1 LWPDNHLKDTQYVR
15 YVGSMGMRRI
25 PEARFTL
32 RELCKKDVAEC
43 LSFNSEG
50 VGQEIIGPAATMA
63 VWRSLIGNRAFR
75 SNVVEA
81 SEPSLESRLA
91 GFGARMFVT
100 PDFVDAEISNPK
112 PGLKARLIAGIHH
125 SQDFLLGLS
134 EIRHRNTHTGLD
146 MVLFDGWR
154 PGMLSEEAASQAY
167 ARLSFGF
174 FALHSGL
181 WIKRMITDVKS
192 EAARDWYLATRTW
205 RVISD
210 FETFYAQNP
219 GVPRVPGHSLL
230 LITADDTRAVTGHG
244 ITTMFHRKTPELCL
258 RNGDQQFLEI
268 ALEGLTDDELARKL
282 GISSSSVKKRWLFL
296 FESVAAIRPEIFPDA
311 KDSPNRT
318 VRGRQKRHL
327 LLAYI
332 RTHPE
337 ELAPYEWL

>member
-1 LWPDNHLKDTQYVR
+1 
-15 YVGSMGMRRI
+15 MRRI
-25 PEARFTL
+25 PEPRFTL
-32 RELCKKDVAEC
+32 RELREEDVAEC

-63 VWRSLIGNRAFR
+63 VWRSLIGNRAFC
-75 SNVVEA
+75 SHVIET
-81 SEPSLESRLA
+81 SEPPMESCLA

-100 PDFVDAEISNPK
+100 PDFVDAETSNPK

-125 SQDFLLGLS
+125 RQGILLGLS

-154 PGMLSEEAASQAY
+154 HGMLSEETAAQAY

-181 WIKRMITDVKS
+181 WIKRMITEVKS

-205 RVISD
+205 RVVSD

-219 GVPRVPGHSLL
+219 GVRRVPSHSLL
-230 LITADDTRAVTGHG
+230 LITADDARAVTGHG
-244 ITTMFHRKTPELCL
+244 ISMLFHKKTPELRL
-258 RNGDQQFLEI
+258 GHGDQQFLEI
-268 ALEGLTDDELARKL
+268 ALEGLTDDELAVKL
-282 GISSSSVKKRWLFL
+282 GVSSSSVKKRWLSL
-296 FESVAAIRPEIFPDA
+296 FESVAAIHPEIFPDA
-311 KDSPNRT
+311 EDSPNRT

-327 LLAYI
+327 LLAHI

-337 ELAPYEWL
+337 ELQPYEWGQ